1 MSLSNAERIALL
13 ISCHRC
19 EYATQVLLTRLIEND
34 EVICMYCGKLIEIGG
49 DDRTRIKELA
59 SLCRRLDADAA
70 FVTRRRK

>member
-1 MSLSNAERIALL
+1 VSPSNAERIALL

-34 EVICMYCGKLIEIGG
+34 EVTCMYCGKLIEIGG
-49 DDRTRIKELA
+49 DDQTRIKELA

-70 FVTRRRK
+70 FLTRRRK

>member
-1 MSLSNAERIALL
+1 MSPSTAERIALL

-19 EYATQVLLTRLIEND
+19 EYATQVLLTRLIETD

-70 FVTRRRK
+70 FLTRRRK

>member
-49 DDRTRIKELA
+49 GDRIRIKELA

-70 FVTRRRK
+70 FVTHRRK